1 MKSLILAVNMKAA
14 SEYAEIAGLQ
24 KHTWRWASSA
34 DAIVGSRVEHIY
46 ELPCFAKRGNR
57 FGIAVQVRQI
67 IRMCGADY
75 VTVTPDDLEH
85 LRARHAAKIDPPPP
99 AHSTQTV
106 GDQLDIWDALEEP
119 RPEAS
124 VTEPVAEPDAIRQP
138 RKKAPAKKKP
148 AAPKLETVPSAAGFA
163 NALATPSADD
173 FFGG

>member
-34 DAIVGSRVEHIY
+34 DSIVGSRVEHIY

-119 RPEAS
+119 RPEAPAAE
-124 VTEPVAEPDAIRQP
+124 TEPVAEPDTIRQP
-138 RKKAPAKKKP
+138 AKPKAPKKAAAKKP
-148 AAPKLETVPSAAGFA
+148 APKPEPAPAGA
-163 NALATPSADD
+163 KADD
-173 FFGG
+173 FFGV